1 MTLPE
6 LESWLGLPLFM
17 VPCRPGTKRPMVK
30 YTQQTLESTQRPAYR
45 AMLDGANV
53 AVRLGEHSGGFC
65 AIDFD
70 DDDSL
75 AAFLAVNPALAT
87 SARWKG
93 SRGAQIGVRID
104 GPFPGNC
111 SDRSKTETVEVNG
124 KTLGKPLYE
133 WRATNNLSTVKGI
146 HPSGCQYQVLVPN
159 PPVRL
164 KFEDIRWPEGWKVPG
179 AQNEIHELIRQYGQ
193 PWAFTKVGGT
203 VHAVFFAALYLHRED
218 LLWDTTTGQ
227 FYLYHPDRGIWIQQA
242 RQEIGRRLAE
252 MVRDVILKHVAA
264 MPEETR
270 LPGLLSKVT
279 SSFIDGALDLMQHL
293 AVERDV
299 FRKPDAVVHT
309 ENVMV
314 DLRARPYG
322 MHGFGKEWMSRNQC
336 PVRYVAGA
344 RSAMWQAFLDHALPD
359 KDDQK
364 LLQHWGGLAL
374 MQRNRPQVM
383 LLLTGTGGGGKSTV
397 AGVVRRLVGD
407 ENVGE
412 LRTQHLGGRFEAA
425 TFFDRTLLLGS
436 DVAPDFLSCEEAA
449 FLKALTGGDRIS
461 VEFKGRNTQ
470 KQMVGD
476 WNVLVTANSRLRVN
490 IQGDMGAWARRLL
503 LLDFCQP
510 KPAVTIPNYHDVLI
524 QAEGPGILNWFLAG
538 AESLSAHLDA
548 GRTFPVTPAQ
558 RKRIDDLLS
567 ESDSIRFFIV
577 NHVKR
582 SAFPTDCITSED
594 LFTAYLQMCS
604 AKDWASEP
612 QRRFQLRANDLMLEV
627 HQAMRSKHLDRDNRE
642 DSGQRGYA
650 KVTLCNLEDNVS
662 PEDF

>member
-1 MTLPE
+1 
-6 LESWLGLPLFM
+6 
-17 VPCRPGTKRPMVK
+17 MVK
-30 YTQQTLESTQRPAYR
+30 YTQETLESTQRPVYR
-45 AMLDGANV
+45 ALLEESNV

-75 AAFLAVNPALAT
+75 AAFLAINPALAT

-93 SRGAQIGVRID
+93 SRGAQIGVRIE

-133 WRATNNLSTVKGI
+133 WRATNNLSTVKGV
-146 HPSGCQYQVLVPN
+146 HPSGVQYQVLVPN

-179 AQNEIHELIRQYGQ
+179 AMDPVAVLMERYGE
-193 PWAFTKVGGT
+193 PWVFSKGGAGTLNVG
-203 VHAVFFAALYLHRED
+203 FFSALYLDRED

-242 RQEIGRRLAE
+242 RQEIGRQLDGL
-252 MVRDVILKHVAA
+252 VRDVILKHVAA
-264 MPEETR
+264 DAE
-270 LPGLLSKVT
+270 GKVLSKLLPKVNGT
-279 SSFIDGALDLMQHL
+279 FIDGALDLMQHL

-503 LLDFCQP
+503 LLDFSQP

-548 GRTFPVTPAQ
+548 GRTFPITPAQ
-558 RKRIDDLLS
+558 RQRIDDLLS

-577 NHVKR
+577 NHVRR
-582 SAFPTDCITSED
+582 SSFPTDCITSEA
-594 LFTAYLQMCS
+594 LFNAYLQMCS
-604 AKDWASEP
+604 SKDWASEP